1 MRYFTKEWYELC
13 QKTGAHMLLE
23 ETAEAE
29 HFSEQYFKQTYD
41 QKLNEWLSL
50 EEEVASVPFEAVF
63 PAQMEIVDESLSEE
77 ELEAFR
83 EEYRLK
89 LEEARERFNSREP
102 FSREKE
108 SRLFYEGFIQQ
119 LEYAGKLLP
128 GQILSQIADLRVFVL
143 DKASRQVIEAV
154 TRFCEENRRVVETA
168 GKAYW
173 EYYEKALQLLEE
185 AEKKVFKSIH
195 FHDCTVKEVKQTGK
209 SFSIVFD
216 NSGGFTGIK
225 EMTLENYTLINQEG
239 LLEEAWWLYEEVY
252 RWEQQYEI
260 HTLLQSKDL
269 KLIELT
275 VRAEHISFK

>member
-1 MRYFTKEWYELC
+1 VRYFTKEWYDLC
-13 QKTGAHMLLE
+13 QKTSAHLLLE

-29 HFSEQYFKQTYD
+29 HFSEEYFKQIYD
-41 QKLNEWLSL
+41 QKLKEWLSL
-50 EEEVASVPFEAVF
+50 QEEVASVPFEAIF
-63 PAQMEIVDESLSEE
+63 PEQMEFVDESLSEE
-77 ELEAFR
+77 ELEAF
-83 EEYRLK
+83 EEDYRLK
-89 LEEARERFNSREP
+89 REEARERFNLREP

-143 DKASRQVIEAV
+143 DKAAGQVIEAV
-154 TRFCEENRRVVETA
+154 TRFCKDNRRVVEAA
-168 GKAYW
+168 GKAYR
-173 EYYEKALQLLEE
+173 EYYEKASQFLEE
-185 AEKKVFKSIH
+185 DIKEVFKSIH
-195 FHDCTVKEVKQTGK
+195 FHDCIIKEVKQTGK

-225 EMTLENYTLINQEG
+225 EMKLDNYTLINQEG
-239 LLEEAWWLYEEVY
+239 LLEDAWWLYEEVY
-252 RWEQQYEI
+252 KSEEQYEI
-260 HTLLQSKDL
+260 HALLRGKDL